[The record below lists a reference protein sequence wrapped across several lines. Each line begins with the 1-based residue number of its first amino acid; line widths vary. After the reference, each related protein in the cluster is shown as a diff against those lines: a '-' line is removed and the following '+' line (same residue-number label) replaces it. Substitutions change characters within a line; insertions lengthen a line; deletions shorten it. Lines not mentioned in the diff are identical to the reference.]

1 MPSIGADDVS
11 PDLRCYLKKAKVGVI
26 GGDIIVELLQRWC
39 FKEIRVLEEK
49 TEVYQTNIDPFY
61 KKSHVGMYPTYTP
74 FNNTRIVTHPL
85 PTTVS
90 EFKSKLK
97 GVDVVIGCRPG
108 KKAAIAAR
116 EIGIPYIT
124 GDLITTVLPDGIPI
138 EELEIQP
145 LKTPNVSLVN
155 MIRSIQSFE
164 AVKLFSGMGTLIFPP
179 YALKVDILNMEIKRV
194 RLKTRSIHRG

>member
-1 MPSIGADDVS
+1 
-11 PDLRCYLKKAKVGVI
+11 
-26 GGDIIVELLQRWC
+26 
-39 FKEIRVLEEK
+39 
-49 TEVYQTNIDPFY
+49 
-61 KKSHVGMYPTYTP
+61 
-74 FNNTRIVTHPL
+74 
-85 PTTVS
+85 
-90 EFKSKLK
+90 
-97 GVDVVIGCRPG
+97 
-108 KKAAIAAR
+108 
-116 EIGIPYIT
+116 
-124 GDLITTVLPDGIPI
+124 IPI